1 MLVIV
6 AKNKLIM
13 NIKIL
18 KLITFI
24 ILNNKN
30 IINKIVMITLYN
42 IIMDINMII
51 FNKINNIKINIKP

>member
-1 MLVIV
+1 MLVII

-42 IIMDINMII
+42 IIMN
-51 FNKINNIKINIKP
+51 INITV